1 MLGKQSPQNALFQYV
16 NLEDLIPENH
26 LLRRID
32 RALDLSFLRPMVEP
46 LYVSEGRPSID
57 PEVAFRAM
65 LLGYLFDL
73 NDHRLHQEMMMHAGY
88 RWFCRLDF
96 NDPVPDRSTL
106 IKTRNRWAK
115 AGVLDQILGQV
126 VQQCIER
133 GLVQGN
139 TLAIDGTQ
147 IPARAAVNSLER
159 IGSVLQ
165 MEESES
171 DNQTDSDE
179 EDPPTPP
186 RQAGDPDFHNE
197 RFSNATHRSKT
208 DPDARLYRKGKGK
221 EARLSYLGH
230 YVVDVPSGVIL
241 KAEATLATGGAETRV
256 GSRLLDQVQQQLPRS
271 PQRRKLAAD
280 KGYAEKN
287 FLKEVVEL
295 GFDPHIPLQKEEE
308 EPIPT
313 WKRRTCCLDRFRQRK
328 LRVQWAKARN
338 YVRQLNRQPVTAYV
352 RHVRKRIEHLY
363 AEAKEWHGLD
373 RARGRRLWRMQ
384 IQIRMTAIT
393 QNLKRMAHFL
403 HRHSP
408 AGEGRGRFA
417 MIGQSLRF
425 QFGSLFTFPT
435 IEV

>member
-65 LLGYLFDL
+65 LLGYLFNL
-73 NDHRLHQEMMMHAGY
+73 NDHRLHQELTMHAGY

-106 IKTRNRWAK
+106 IKTRERWAK
-115 AGVLDQILGQV
+115 AGLLDSILAQI

-133 GLVQGN
+133 GLVQGD

-159 IGSVLQ
+159 IGTVLQ
-165 MEESES
+165 MEES
-171 DNQTDSDE
+171 DSDE
-179 EDPPTPP
+179 DDDEPPSSPP
-186 RQAGDPDFHNE
+186 RQAGNPDFHGE

-221 EARLSYLGH
+221 ETRLSYLGH
-230 YVVDVPSGVIL
+230 YVADVPSGVIL
-241 KAEATLATGGAETRV
+241 AAEATLATGDAETQV
-256 GSRLLDQVQQQLPRS
+256 GRRLLAQVQQQLPHPS
-271 PQRRKLAAD
+271 QRRKLAAD

-287 FLKEVVEL
+287 FLKETIEL
-295 GFDPHIPLQKEEE
+295 GFDPHIALQKEEE

-313 WKRRTCCLDRFRQRK
+313 WKRRTFSLDRLRRRK
-328 LRVQWAKARN
+328 LKVQWAKARN
-338 YVRQLNRQPVTAYV
+338 TVRQLNRQPITAYV
-352 RHVRKRIEHLY
+352 RHLRKRIEHLF
-363 AEAKEWHGLD
+363 AEGKEWHGLD
-373 RARGRRLWRMQ
+373 RARGRRLWRIQ
-384 IQIRMTAIT
+384 IQTRMTAIT

-408 AGEGRGRFA
+408 AGEGAGWFN
-417 MIGQSLRF
+417 MTGQSLWPPNQLSVSF
-425 QFGSLFTFPT
+425 QRAE
-435 IEV
+435 I